1 MYSQYKQ
8 PSATIGDRLKN
19 SFIKGN
25 ALTRLIYINIGIFLL
40 VKIINVLVILSG
52 QKAGVGNFLLENLGC
67 I

>member
-40 VKIINVLVILSG
+40 VKIINVLVIFSG
-52 QKAGVGNFLLENLGC
+52 QKPELVIFYWK